1 MNAAAGPSGPKI
13 YYALSLGVN
22 PLGGPTAPDV
32 LAKMEAQL
40 LALYNNFL
48 NATDAD
54 ARAIDGNGGADGAD
68 AKALAA
74 AAYRHPITKKFAV
87 VLYVEPVFEE
97 MCKPSHNRRRA
108 HSASQPQ
115 SCVRTGD
122 SYVRRTP
129 ASIGHKFH
137 VGYSDGNGWRDGL
150 WGWMIDRSCGPP
162 HNFTQAC
169 TETTNIS
176 APSKIVMLSRFAAT
190 DCPSR

>member
-1 MNAAAGPSGPKI
+1 MAAMSSRAGLGCDFGNTLAATKALAALSARMNAAAGPSGPKI

-54 ARAIDGNGGADGAD
+54 ARAIDGNSGADGAD

-74 AAYRHPITKKFAV
+74 AAYRHPISKKFAV

-129 ASIGHKFH
+129 ASIG
-137 VGYSDGNGWRDGL
+137 VR
-150 WGWMIDRSCGPP
+150 
-162 HNFTQAC
+162 Q
-169 TETTNIS
+169 
-176 APSKIVMLSRFAAT
+176 
-190 DCPSR
+190 

>member
-1 MNAAAGPSGPKI
+1 MG
-13 YYALSLGVN
+13 
-22 PLGGPTAPDV
+22 
-32 LAKMEAQL
+32 AQL
-40 LALYNNFL
+40 RSLCNKFL
-48 NATDAD
+48 NTTDAD

-97 MCKPSHNRRRA
+97 MW
-108 HSASQPQ
+108 
-115 SCVRTGD
+115 D

-176 APSKIVMLSRFAAT
+176 APSKIATLSRFAAT

>member
-54 ARAIDGNGGADGAD
+54 ARAIDGNSGADGAD

-74 AAYRHPITKKFAV
+74 AAYRHPISKKFAV

-108 HSASQPQ
+108 HSASQRQ
-115 SCVRTGD
+115 SCVLSGQGTPTCAGHRPRSATSFTWATRTATAGG
-122 SYVRRTP
+122 T
-129 ASIGHKFH
+129 G
-137 VGYSDGNGWRDGL
+137 
-150 WGWMIDRSCGPP
+150 CG
-162 HNFTQAC
+162 AG
-169 TETTNIS
+169 
-176 APSKIVMLSRFAAT
+176 
-190 DCPSR
+190 